1 MVDSGGI
8 GVSVSGM
15 KNLIN
20 GLLKIF
26 KKPTSTPIESISPP
40 NPTPTLYCLF
50 NRNDP
55 TPTARALHNLNWHNA
70 KILIV
75 GHSNFQRKHKENIE
89 RLEVWAT
96 GVPKPKKWPDRL
108 WRKDWNWT
116 PLQYENIDFI
126 KIDEITS
133 EALDGIRDGDIV
145 DLTGGTKAQC
155 GELVQAIH
163 QKKSHVTLVLQT
175 QSCQTLNLS
184 TGELRENTQEPSL
197 RERVWLSSG
206 YIVNLSESTRGSAE
220 SGLIWSRSPTII
232 DGKAIVPE
240 DPLELSRALNLDY
253 GMNTKGGEWLEQAS
267 AHLISTWPNI
277 SESHSGP
284 RMIKPSFGN
293 AAGAAWHVISQP
305 HAKRKKEMFEEI
317 LEKTEEMSY
326 QEKMKAWHEY
336 LSSENLTDEIIQ
348 CVNNE
353 MHSVECDLLAFDRK
367 TGSVYIGECKRTKIT
382 DRDRDRIF
390 SIQKK
395 LFPTNGVPLM
405 VHARDESYSLDDI
418 PIISWP
424 GLSDPEVI
432 LRAKMNPK
440 EVKKNPETVAK
451 RKRKRKSKSSSLPDY
466 SPEQIEIIK
475 RTLFLLK
482 EDPREFNPGFIDAL
496 RSQDFG
502 ETRGILA
509 WIEKNLQ
516 KEMGFTIDK
525 DPLQKLSS
533 EEWLTWDLVD

>member
-1 MVDSGGI
+1 M
-8 GVSVSGM
+8 SVSGM

-55 TPTARALHNLNWHNA
+55 TPTARALRNLNWHNA

-96 GVPKPKKWPDRL
+96 GVPKPKQWPDRL

-126 KIDEITS
+126 KLQFTS

-163 QKKSHVTLVLQT
+163 QKKCHVTLVLQT

-184 TGELRENTQEPSL
+184 TGELRENMQEPSL
-197 RERVWLSSG
+197 RERVWLSGG

-253 GMNTKGGEWLEQAS
+253 GMNIKGGKWLEQAS

-277 SESHSGP
+277 SESHSEL
-284 RMIKPSFGN
+284 RMIKPSFRN

-305 HAKRKKEMFEEI
+305 HAEPEIKEMFEEI
-317 LEKTEEMSY
+317 LEKTEEMSF
-326 QEKMKAWHEY
+326 QEKRKAWHEY
-336 LSSENLTDEIIQ
+336 LSSENLTDEIIH
-348 CVNNE
+348 CVNKG
-353 MHSVECDLLAFDRK
+353 MHSVECDFLAFDKK
-367 TGSVYIGECKRTKIT
+367 TGTVYIGECKRTKIK
-382 DRDRDRIF
+382 DRDRGRIF

-424 GLSDPEVI
+424 ELSDPEVI
-432 LRAKMNPK
+432 QKTKMNPK

-451 RKRKRKSKSSSLPDY
+451 KKRNTDFT
-466 SPEQIEIIK
+466 PEQIEIIK

-525 DPLQKLSS
+525 DPPQKLSS
-533 EEWLTWDLVD
+533 EEWLRWDLVD